1 MSKSISNAQ
10 LKKNLTGKP
19 EQIATMIRAL
29 PMMIQAE
36 YDNPHPAGTSPKVIK
51 TLQKTLDMVIRLQQE
66 TCNA

>member
-1 MSKSISNAQ
+1 MSKPISNAQ

-36 YDNPHPAGTSPKVIK
+36 YDNPHPDGKSPSIIK
-51 TLQKTLDMVIRLQQE
+51 KLQKNLDMVIRLQQE
-66 TCNA
+66 TV